1 MKLIAK
7 IAHNLQ
13 QKYPN
18 IKYNIFSGNADAVI
32 DKLDKGLIDFGILIE
47 PADISK
53 YDFLWI
59 NIHS

>member
-32 DKLDKGLIDFGILIE
+32 DKLDKGLVDFG
-47 PADISK
+47 D
-53 YDFLWI
+53 
-59 NIHS
+59 